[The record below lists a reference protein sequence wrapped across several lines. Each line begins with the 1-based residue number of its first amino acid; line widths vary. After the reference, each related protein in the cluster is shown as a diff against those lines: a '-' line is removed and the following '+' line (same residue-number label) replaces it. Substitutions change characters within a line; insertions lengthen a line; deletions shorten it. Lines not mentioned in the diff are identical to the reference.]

1 MEAPRN
7 IRTKAYVVQDKGS
20 PFTLCDVVLDEV
32 RPNEVLVEVWYTGIC
47 HTVCIS
53 ASVIYVFI
61 KLTLCRI

>member
-7 IRTKAYVVQDKGS
+7 IRTKAYVVQGKGS

-47 HTVCIS
+47 HTVCIP
-53 ASVIYVFI
+53 A
-61 KLTLCRI
+61 RII